1 MKCNEKSLLI
11 IPDAQEEEEEEEELV
26 QLLVQFDHSPHG
38 PQVPLT
44 AGN

>member
-1 MKCNEKSLLI
+1 MKCNETSLLI

-38 PQVPLT
+38 PQVPFT
-44 AGN
+44 AES